1 MCTRTAAARPDRRRP
16 DGEVTG
22 TVSTSAL
29 PLVTAL
35 VGLLGL
41 AIGSFLNVVVHRIPA
56 GMSVVAPASSCP
68 GCGHEI
74 RGRDNVP
81 VVSWLLLRARCRD
94 CDAPVSARYPLVEAA
109 TGLLFVAVT
118 LLSVLAPWSTSAAPD
133 GVPGTIHAATLLVA
147 LLYLMAISI
156 SLTLIDLD
164 THTLPNRI
172 VLPAYIVLP
181 VLLLVASAVSGDWG
195 AAVRGI
201 VGLVV
206 LGGVYLLLALAVLG
220 GMGLGDVKLAG
231 VLGLV
236 LAYLGWGPLAVGSS
250 AAFLLGGTFAVVL
263 LAVRRAGRRSGIP
276 FGPWMLAGAWLGIAV
291 GAPAW
296 DGYLRLL
303 GLA

>member
-1 MCTRTAAARPDRRRP
+1 MAVFASVA
-16 DGEVTG
+16 
-22 TVSTSAL
+22 
-29 PLVTAL
+29 PLVTVL
-35 VGLLGL
+35 VGVLGL
-41 AIGSFLNVVVHRIPA
+41 AIGSFLNVVVYRVPA
-56 GMSVVAPASSCP
+56 GISVVAPASSCP

-81 VVSWLLLRARCRD
+81 VVSWLLLHARCRD
-94 CDAPVSARYPLVEAA
+94 CSAPISPRYPLVEAA
-109 TGLLFVAVT
+109 TGLLFVAVA
-118 LLSVLAPWSTSAAPD
+118 LFSVLAPWSPLAEPTDAR
-133 GVPGTIHAATLLVA
+133 GVAHAALLLVA
-147 LLYLMAISI
+147 LLYVMAISI

-181 VLLLVASAVSGDWG
+181 VLLLAASAVSGDWG
-195 AAVRGI
+195 AALRGVI
-201 VGLVV
+201 GLVV
-206 LGGVYLLLALAVLG
+206 LGGVYLALALAVPG

-236 LAYLGWGPLAVGSS
+236 LAYLGWGPLAVGSF

-263 LAVRRAGRRSGIP
+263 LVVHRAGRRSGIP

-296 DGYLRLL
+296 DRYLSIL

>member
-1 MCTRTAAARPDRRRP
+1 MTALTSLAPF
-16 DGEVTG
+16 VT
-22 TVSTSAL
+22 V
-29 PLVTAL
+29 L

-41 AIGSFLNVVVHRIPA
+41 AIGSFLNVVVFRVPA

-74 RGRDNVP
+74 RSRDNVP
-81 VVSWLLLRARCRD
+81 VLSWVLLRARCRD
-94 CDAPVSARYPLVEAA
+94 CHEPISARYPLVEAA
-109 TGLLFVAVT
+109 TGLLFVAVA
-118 LLSVLAPWSTSAAPD
+118 LFSVLAPWSPLADAGGVRGAVQSA
-133 GVPGTIHAATLLVA
+133 VILVA
-147 LLYLMAISI
+147 FLYLMAISI

-181 VLLLVASAVSGDWG
+181 ALLLAASAVSGDWG
-195 AAVRGI
+195 AALRGLI
-201 VGLVV
+201 GLVV
-206 LGGVYLLLALAVLG
+206 LGAVYLGLALAVPG

-231 VLGLV
+231 VLGFV
-236 LAYLGWGPLAVGSS
+236 LAYLGWGPLAVGSFG
-250 AAFLLGGTFAVVL
+250 AFLLGGTFAIVL

-291 GAPAW
+291 GVPAW
-296 DGYLRLL
+296 DLYLGVL

>member
-1 MCTRTAAARPDRRRP
+1 MT
-16 DGEVTG
+16 VTSLAG
-22 TVSTSAL
+22 VA
-29 PLVTAL
+29 PLVAVL
-35 VGLLGL
+35 VGVLGL
-41 AIGSFLNVVVHRIPA
+41 AIGSFLNVVVHRVPA
-56 GMSVVAPASSCP
+56 GMSVVVPASSCP

-74 RGRDNVP
+74 RRRDNVP
-81 VVSWLLLRARCRD
+81 VVSWLVLRARCRD
-94 CDAPVSARYPLVEAA
+94 CGAPISARYPLVEAA

-133 GVPGTIHAATLLVA
+133 GVPGTIRAAILLVA

-181 VLLLVASAVSGDWG
+181 VLLLAASAVSDDWG
-195 AAVRGI
+195 AALRGLI
-201 VGLVV
+201 GLVV
-206 LGGVYLLLALAVLG
+206 LGGTYLALALAVPG

-236 LAYLGWGPLAVGSS
+236 LAYLGWGSLAVGSF

-263 LAVRRAGRRSGIP
+263 LVVRRAGRRSGIP

>member
-1 MCTRTAAARPDRRRP
+1 M
-16 DGEVTG
+16 TG

-41 AIGSFLNVVVHRIPA
+41 AIGSFLNVDVHRIPA

-74 RGRDNVP
+74 RGCDNVP
-81 VVSWLLLRARCRD
+81 VVSWLLLRARCRH

-181 VLLLVASAVSGDWG
+181 VLLLVASVVSGDWG

-201 VGLVV
+201 GGLVV